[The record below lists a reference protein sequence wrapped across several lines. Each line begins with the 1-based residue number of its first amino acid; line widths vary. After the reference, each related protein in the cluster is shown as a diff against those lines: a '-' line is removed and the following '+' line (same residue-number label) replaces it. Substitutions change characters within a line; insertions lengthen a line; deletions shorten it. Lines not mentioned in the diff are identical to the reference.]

1 MKITTKGL
9 NLERIKAD
17 AYLLAC
23 FEDKKLLEES
33 FNFLETNTGK
43 PVDGLIKDDFKGK
56 NSQLKSFYHAGRRFI
71 LTGLG
76 KRKLCTLEILR
87 CSTARA
93 MKAADSNGNKSV
105 ALFLYD
111 GELID
116 YSFEEI
122 ITGQVEASL
131 LSLYKFNK
139 YIHNKKDTPKDQI
152 NEIIFLTSQAKKR
165 NVEKHINTAV
175 IIAESNIN
183 ARDLGNE
190 PSNIATPQYV
200 AGVINSYGKKYG
212 FNVKTFDKK
221 ALVKMKMG
229 CLLAVAQGSA
239 NEPRMVV
246 MTYNGGKK
254 GQKPYAIVGKG
265 VTFDT
270 GGISIKPSQGMES
283 MKMDMNGAAAVIGT
297 MNAVARLN

>member
-1 MKITTKGL
+1 M
-9 NLERIKAD
+9 
-17 AYLLAC
+17 
-23 FEDKKLLEES
+23 
-33 FNFLETNTGK
+33 
-43 PVDGLIKDDFKGK
+43 
-56 NSQLKSFYHAGRRFI
+56 
-71 LTGLG
+71 
-76 KRKLCTLEILR
+76 
-87 CSTARA
+87 
-93 MKAADSNGNKSV
+93 
-105 ALFLYD
+105 
-111 GELID
+111 
-116 YSFEEI
+116 
-122 ITGQVEASL
+122 
-131 LSLYKFNK
+131 
-139 YIHNKKDTPKDQI
+139 
-152 NEIIFLTSQAKKR
+152 
-165 NVEKHINTAV
+165 